1 MIPRQK
7 KTVLEKNIE
16 TAIKKLSIFT
26 LSDLEILLE
35 KSKIEIIPILEKM
48 ISKHIIK
55 DNGDSYTYIPA
66 SNKSK
71 VKHTQSANTYESL
84 HKMLPFRV
92 KKPKEIFL
100 RNINELDGFVDYFF
114 APPSVKVNIKN
125 MFKILKQTQGKS
137 GKALDI
143 ALKNANISLSKYTRF
158 KNEISKN
165 GLVNLVG
172 SETREPGEIYYF
184 FKEYYLSPK
193 QYTIVEAR
201 ELAIQRFE
209 RLIKIKINRAKI
221 TSAKTMSN
229 WIHKEYSKKQI
240 KKFRNINFSQFDTEK
255 MFKE

>member
-1 MIPRQK
+1 MIPKQK

-16 TAIKKLSIFT
+16 TAVKKLCIFT

-48 ISKHIIK
+48 ISKNIIK
-55 DNGDSYTYIPA
+55 DNGDSYIYIPP

-71 VKHTQSANTYESL
+71 SKDIQSENTYESL
-84 HKMLPFRV
+84 HKMLPFKIKR
-92 KKPKEIFL
+92 PKEIFL

-114 APPSVKVNIKN
+114 APPSVKENIKN
-125 MFKILKQTQGKS
+125 MFKLLKQTQGKS
-137 GKALDI
+137 RKVLDI

-165 GLVNLVG
+165 GLVKLVC

-221 TSAKTMSN
+221 TSAKTMSG

-240 KKFRNINFSQFDTEK
+240 EKFRNINFSQFDTEK